1 MVARENRGREGEGP
15 EMKKE
20 REEWG
25 NSKEREA
32 GEMSGGKL
40 RNHSFQ
46 EKRGGSRLCKVR
58 EAGADGCPPPPPS
71 SLKRLVFCF
80 QGSVCH
86 LPLLCLYV
94 IFACLRFFSFV
105 LFLMKREGP
114 NSAKTI

>member
-58 EAGADGCPPPPPS
+58 EAGADGCPPPP
-71 SLKRLVFCF
+71 SLLPKEACILFSRICLSFAAVVLICYFCLFAFLFFCF
-80 QGSVCH
+80 V
-86 LPLLCLYV
+86 
-94 IFACLRFFSFV
+94 FNE
-105 LFLMKREGP
+105 KRR
-114 NSAKTI
+114 SKFC